1 MIGRFAKLGVYQELF
16 RSRDFYIAFSAG
28 LLASASYI
36 VDYSSLSP
44 SLHKSV
50 LPLITT
56 AIIEVTAIINVP
68 AGSIVDFTSQS
79 PSLYGIIL
87 ALFSVAVN
95 GLPIIWG
102 AIKGLAERTVNV
114 DELVSLAIVASLLQG
129 EFLAAAVVSFVMTI
143 GGLIEG
149 ATSDSARK
157 AIQSLIR
164 ISPQTATV
172 LRDNEEL
179 TVPIEDLAVGDHVRV
194 KPGERIPVD
203 AVVVS
208 GVSAVDE
215 SIMTGEPLPVDKKP
229 GDTVLAG
236 TLNYNGV
243 LRAEALKVGCDTT
256 LGKIIKLVS
265 EAELYRPR
273 TVRLIDRYARW
284 FTPVILL
291 CAAVAWTVTG
301 DVSRAIAVL
310 IVGCPC
316 ALILAAPTAT
326 VAALGRAARA
336 GILVK
341 GGQYMEQAASIK
353 AVLFDKTGTLT
364 LGEPRVVEI
373 TCSEGHTREEV
384 LSCAASAEQHCMHP
398 LARAIIKAAQYAQV
412 AVNGAQDAFHEIGL
426 GVRAMVDGSM
436 VEVANASA
444 YAGTAAMP
452 RHLKACV
459 DHSISLGITPL
470 VVLRDQL
477 PVGLFGVTDKVRPAA
492 ATTIRAFR
500 SLGIDSLAILSGDHE
515 KSAERVAQ
523 SVHIDKVYANLKP
536 QDKVD
541 IIKTYQSRN
550 LPVMFIGDGIN
561 DAPAL
566 ATSQIGVAMGAAGTD
581 VALETADIA
590 LTHDDIAKLPWL
602 IRLSR
607 RMLGIIKVNIVFGLT
622 FNTIAVIAG
631 GMGWLTPIMAAV
643 THNIGSVLV
652 VLASASLAI
661 YPDYSNSRY
670 GPV

>member
-1 MIGRFAKLGVYQELF
+1 MIGRFSKLGVYQELF

-28 LLASASYI
+28 LLALAGYI

-44 SLHKSV
+44 SV
-50 LPLITT
+50 
-56 AIIEVTAIINVP
+56 
-68 AGSIVDFTSQS
+68 
-79 PSLYGIIL
+79 YGIIL
-87 ALFSVAVN
+87 ALFSVAIN

-114 DELVSLAIVASLLQG
+114 DELVSLAIVASLIQG

-143 GGLIEG
+143 GGLIER

-172 LRDNEEL
+172 LRDNKER
-179 TVPIEDLAVGDHVRV
+179 TIPIGDLVVGDHILV

-203 AVVVS
+203 AVIVS
-208 GVSAVDE
+208 GVSAIDE
-215 SIMTGEPLPVDKKP
+215 SIMTGEPLPVDKKN
-229 GDTVLAG
+229 GDTILAG

-243 LRAEALKVGCDTT
+243 LKATALKVGCDTT

-265 EAELYRPR
+265 EAELYRPQ
-273 TVRLIDRYARW
+273 TVRLIDRYAKW

-291 CAAVAWTVTG
+291 CAAVAWAFTG
-301 DVSRAIAVL
+301 DISRAIAVL

-326 VAALGRAARA
+326 VAALGRAAKA

-341 GGQYMEQAASIK
+341 GGRYLEQAASIK
-353 AVLFDKTGTLT
+353 AVFFDKTGTLT

-373 TCSEGHTREEV
+373 TCSEGITKEEV
-384 LSCAASAEQHCMHP
+384 LSCAASAEQHCTHP
-398 LARAIIKAAQYAQV
+398 LARAIIKAAHYAKV
-412 AVNGAQDAFHEIGL
+412 AVSGSQNAFHQIGL

-436 VEVANASA
+436 IEVANASEC
-444 YAGTAAMP
+444 AASAAFP

-459 DHSISLGITPL
+459 ENSISLGITPL
-470 VVLRDQL
+470 VVLRDQQ
-477 PVGLFGVTDKVRPAA
+477 PVGLFGVTDKIRPAA
-492 ATTIRAFR
+492 ASTIQAFK
-500 SLGIDSLAILSGDHE
+500 SLGIDSLGILSGDHE
-515 KSAERVAQ
+515 KSAERVAR
-523 SVHIDKVYANLKP
+523 SVNIDNVYANLKP

-541 IIKTYQSRN
+541 IIKTYQSKN

-590 LTHDDIAKLPWL
+590 LTHDDISKLPWL

-607 RMLGIIKVNIVFGLT
+607 RMLRIIKVNIVFGLT
-622 FNTIAVIAG
+622 FNAIAVIAG
-631 GMGWLTPIMAAV
+631 GMGWLTPIMAAI

-652 VLASASLAI
+652 VMASASLTI
-661 YPDYSNSRY
+661 YPDNSSSKFK
-670 GPV
+670 PI